1 MKNRALLFL
10 LAAAMPLAAWC
21 ADGTLYEA
29 QTLEGEKMIVKVISE
44 AEKTL
49 QIGGGSSSSTAIS
62 TKYTGEVTIPETI
75 EEYTVVAIGDY
86 AFYDC
91 DLQVVNIPK
100 SVKTIGKYAFDGCG
114 KLISANM
121 VNGLESIGE
130 MAFFQCYALTGIT
143 IPNTVKTI
151 GVNAFAY
158 SSKVTSLTIGKS
170 VESIGE
176 GAFKSCTN
184 LEEIVIPE
192 SVTAIGGSAFNNC
205 KNATK
210 LTIEGV
216 INEWGQNVF
225 YGCTYMTSASLAEG
239 NTIIPYSCFQECK
252 SLASIEMP
260 STIKTIDEYAFYDC
274 YSLAAITIP
283 DGVTTIGRYAFRAS
297 GLTSVSI
304 PNSVETIG
312 EAAFTE
318 NSSLASVK
326 LPEGLTTIENFL
338 FNACGKLTQI
348 EIPAGVTS
356 IGKSAF
362 AGCYYLEFVIIPS
375 KVVSVGES
383 AFRGCSRMTTMTFDN
398 CAPSL
403 GTSFIY
409 NCSKL
414 KDVYYPAFGYS
425 NFSLDSYIS
434 KLTQHP
440 YIMLNNEW
448 EIYCATGNL
457 EIPEGIEAYVVEG
470 YSGGKAQLKQVT
482 MINKNEGLLLKAAK
496 VGQIYECSVNA
507 SPVAYEENLLKG
519 VITNT
524 TIAATEGENTN
535 LVFHEGKFYKATDE
549 TVVPAYTAYLQ
560 IPTASLSGS
569 EPSIDTVIDPIPDDP
584 TTRKCATPVI
594 KYEGGQLK
602 LSCDTKNVEF
612 VTRVTSADVK
622 SHYAENIT
630 FTGKYTISV
639 IAKKE
644 GYKDSDEATAEIN
657 MKGKKGDVNEDGKV
671 TITDAVTV
679 VNLIL
684 AGEE

>member
-1 MKNRALLFL
+1 MKNRAVLFL

-21 ADGTLYEA
+21 ADGDLYEA
-29 QTLEGEKMIVKVISE
+29 QTLEGQAMVVKVISE

-49 QIGGGSSSSTAIS
+49 QVGNGNTSSIS
-62 TKYTGEVTIPETI
+62 TSYTGEVTIPETI
-75 EEYTVVAIGDY
+75 EDYTVVAIGDF
-86 AFYDC
+86 AFRYC
-91 DLQVVNIPK
+91 KFQVINIPK
-100 SVKTIGKYAFDGCG
+100 SVKTIGLRSFEGCSS
-114 KLISANM
+114 LLTANM
-121 VNGLESIGE
+121 VNGLETIGCL
-130 MAFFQCYALTGIT
+130 AFDNCYGMTAIT

-151 GVNAFAY
+151 EDNAFDGCSAA
-158 SSKVTSLTIGKS
+158 TSLTIGQS

-176 GAFKSCTN
+176 GAFKGCVRLTG
-184 LEEIVIPE
+184 ITIPE
-192 SVTAIGGSAFNNC
+192 SVTAIGASAFYNC
-205 KNATK
+205 KAATT
-210 LTIEGV
+210 LTIEGTV
-216 INEWGQNVF
+216 SDWGNGVF
-225 YGCTYMTSASLAEG
+225 NKCSAIQSASLAEG
-239 NTIIPYSCFQECK
+239 NTIIPNSCFEGCS

-274 YSLAAITIP
+274 SSLATITIP

-312 EAAFTE
+312 EAAFTQ

-326 LPEGLTTIENFL
+326 LPDGLTTIENYL

-348 EIPAGVTS
+348 NIPASVTS
-356 IGKSAF
+356 IGNSAF
-362 AGCYYLEFVIIPS
+362 NNCYNLQFIVIPS

-383 AFRGCSRMTTMTFDN
+383 AFYYCSRMTTMTFDN

-403 GTSFIY
+403 GTSFIG

-414 KDVYYPAFGYS
+414 KEVYYPAFGYS
-425 NFSLDSYIS
+425 YFSLNSYIS

-440 YIMLNNEW
+440 YIKLNNEW
-448 EIYCATGNL
+448 ETYCTTGNL

-482 MINKNEGLLLKAAK
+482 MINKNQGLLLKAAS
-496 VGQIYECSVNA
+496 VGQMYECSVNG
-507 SPVAYEENLLKG
+507 SPVDYEENLLKG
-519 VITNT
+519 VISNQ

-535 LVFHEGKFYKATDE
+535 LVFYEGKFYKATDE

-560 IPTASLSGS
+560 IPTTALSGS

-594 KYEGGQLK
+594 KYENGQLK
-602 LSCDTKNVEF
+602 LTCDTKNVEF

-622 SHYAENIT
+622 SHYTESIT
-630 FTGKYTISV
+630 FAGKYNISV

-671 TITDAVTV
+671 TITDAVGV
-679 VNLIL
+679 VNIIL
-684 AGEE
+684 EGEE

>member
-49 QIGGGSSSSTAIS
+49 QIGDGTNSAIS
-62 TKYTGEVTIPETI
+62 TSYTGEVTIPETI
-75 EEYTVVAIGDY
+75 EEYTVVAIGDF
-86 AFYDC
+86 AFRNC
-91 DLQVVNIPK
+91 KFPVINIPK
-100 SVKTIGKYAFDGCG
+100 SVKTIGLRSFEGCNS
-114 KLISANM
+114 LLTANM
-121 VNGLESIGE
+121 VNGLESIGDL
-130 MAFFQCYALTGIT
+130 AFDNCYGMTAIT
-143 IPNTVKTI
+143 IPNTVRTI
-151 GVNAFAY
+151 GENAFDGC
-158 SSKVTSLTIGKS
+158 SSATSLTIGQS
-170 VESIGE
+170 VESIGKE
-176 GAFKSCTN
+176 AFKGCIKLS
-184 LEEIVIPE
+184 EIVIPE
-192 SVTAIGGSAFNNC
+192 SVTAIGYNAFYNC
-205 KNATK
+205 KAATK
-210 LTIEGV
+210 LTIKGV
-216 INEWGQNVF
+216 ISEWGQDAFRSCINL
-225 YGCTYMTSASLAEG
+225 TSASFAEG
-239 NTIIPYSCFQECK
+239 NTIIPNSCFEGCK

-260 STIKTIDEYAFYDC
+260 STIKTIDDRAFYDC

-283 DGVTTIGRYAFRAS
+283 DGVTTIGSYAFRAS
-297 GLTSVSI
+297 GLKSVSI

-312 EAAFTE
+312 EATFTE

-326 LPEGLTTIENFL
+326 LPEGLTTIEKYL

-348 EIPAGVTS
+348 VIPASVTS
-356 IGKSAF
+356 IGNSAF
-362 AGCYYLEFVIIPS
+362 AGCYYLEFIIIPS

-383 AFRGCSRMTTMTFDN
+383 AFSGCKRMTTMTFDN

-403 GTSFIY
+403 GTSFLY

-414 KDVYYPAFGYS
+414 TDVYYPAFGYS
-425 NFSLDSYIS
+425 YFSLNTYIK

-440 YIMLNNEW
+440 YIKLNDEW
-448 EIYCATGNL
+448 ESYCTSGNL

-470 YSGGKAQLKQVT
+470 YAGGKAQLKQVT
-482 MINKNEGLLLKAAK
+482 MINKHEGLLLKAAK